1 MSDRTTDCRATR
13 KEIRVL
19 SLRLW
24 CAEMLDPCWRAS
36 LEDPRTRERISF
48 VSLELLFAYI
58 VNLVESDGKGGR
70 LE

>member
-1 MSDRTTDCRATR
+1 MSDPTTPVARPVR
-13 KEIRVL
+13 RYQSYL
-19 SLRLW
+19 LRLW

-48 VSLELLFAYI
+48 ASLELLFAYI